1 MPTVAEI
8 EDFLETVAPPGLK
21 ESFDNVGFLVGES
34 GSEVHGVLVSLDITG
49 AVVEEAEKLGAE
61 LIVSHHP
68 VIFHPLKRV
77 TDRDEAGRLV
87 LRLVRSGISAIC
99 MHTNLDAV
107 AGGVNDALA
116 ERLGLLDT
124 VPLHDGGTDDAGRP
138 CGIGRAG
145 RLERE
150 MELEDFARQVKER
163 LGCNGLRFSAGNV
176 PVRRVA
182 VGGGACGEFLADAAA
197 LGCDTFVTA
206 DVKYNVFLAAGA
218 LGVNLIDAG
227 HFPTE
232 DVICAPLAER
242 LRERFPAL
250 DVTKSRVHREI
261 VEYM

>member
-1 MPTVAEI
+1 MPTVGEI
-8 EDFLETVAPPGLK
+8 EAFLETVAPLELK

-34 GSEVHGVLVSLDITG
+34 GAAVRRVLVSLDVTR

-68 VIFHPLKRV
+68 VIFHPLKSV

-87 LRLVRSGISAIC
+87 IRLLRSRIAAVC
-99 MHTNLDAV
+99 MHTNLDAA

-116 ERLGLLDT
+116 ERLGLSDT
-124 VPLHDGGTDDAGRP
+124 ALLHPEGTDGNGRP
-138 CGIGRAG
+138 YGIGRAG
-145 RLERE
+145 RMERE
-150 MELEDFARQVKER
+150 MEPEEFARMVKER
-163 LGCNGLRFSAGNV
+163 LGCNGLRMVSGGR
-176 PVRRVA
+176 PVRKAA

-197 LGCDTFVTA
+197 MGCDAFVTA
-206 DVKYNVFLAAGA
+206 DVKYNVFQDAAA
-218 LGVNLIDAG
+218 LGITLIDAG

-242 LRERFPAL
+242 LRERFPELTA
-250 DVTKSRVHREI
+250 VKSRVHREI